1 MSHTLNLISR
11 SPDTQIL
18 TRVIVGLIAPGF
30 GLTVVLLALFKYAAW
45 NPVSRRYV
53 DCVSLRLLTYAL
65 IAHLVFCVTFPMSS
79 LNVHPGWQCDLLAF
93 GMNLSL
99 MFSAGVFFCIALNLL
114 LVLALRVNGQKMEKY
129 YVFGIT
135 FTCLIVNLASYASGS
150 LGHQMGRGQRDM
162 LIFWIV
168 LFAVG
173 EVVAFLVIGYVVSY
187 MFKTRFKDSDV
198 SQYHPTPLYPIVSC
212 ALNISTVMIDLYE
225 SRNYTRKHLMSTELS
240 WRLNLAVVH
249 PRITCAAPPEDESTT
264 QLHDL
269 GRSALCLST
278 VIDIPPETYCEADK
292 LMRETSTIP
301 TLDKTLEEGNERRL
315 DKGQDQSGMMMN
327 APGPT
332 QRPSIDVVCHI

>member
-30 GLTVVLLALFKYAAW
+30 GLMVVLLALFKYAAW

-53 DCVSLRLLTYAL
+53 DRVSLRLLTYAL

-114 LVLALRVNGQKMEKY
+114 RWDAVNETCWYRITDPEARLRW
-129 YVFGIT
+129 
-135 FTCLIVNLASYASGS
+135 LIGT
-150 LGHQMGRGQRDM
+150 Q
-162 LIFWIV
+162 IFWIV

-212 ALNISTVMIDLYE
+212 ALNISTVVIDLYE

-240 WRLNLAVVH
+240 FIRALRALRH
-249 PRITCAAPPEDESTT
+249 PEDESTT
-264 QLHDL
+264 QPHDL

-332 QRPSIDVVCHI
+332 QRLSIDVVCHI